1 MTQFVDT
8 HCHLDFDA
16 FKADHPEIVN
26 RSTTAGI
33 TFIINPGINLPSSAL
48 AIKLAENYPGKIYA
62 AIGFHPNYGIEW
74 DDNSRAAL
82 YTLAKNKGVVAIGEI
97 GLDYY
102 REYTPHPLQ
111 QEVFCTQLQLAQE
124 LELPVLIHNRDADED
139 LTPILKDW
147 YLALPTDSKLKAYPG
162 VLHSFSSTLSIGR
175 QIMEMNFMIG
185 ITGPVTFKNAN
196 ARKALIA
203 ALPVERM
210 LLETDAPY
218 LTPHP
223 HRGKRNLPEY
233 IPLIA
238 AEVARLHQR
247 DIEEIGAI
255 TTQNAKLLFR
265 L

>member
-1 MTQFVDT
+1 MTHFIDT

-16 FKADHPEIVN
+16 FEGDLPDIVKGSFN
-26 RSTTAGI
+26 AGVDL
-33 TFIINPGINLPSSAL
+33 IINPGINFASSAL
-48 AIKLAENYPGKIYA
+48 AIKLAESYPGKIYA

-74 DDNSRAAL
+74 DENSRTAL
-82 YTLAKNKGVVAIGEI
+82 FTLAKNGHVVAIGEI

-111 QEVFCTQLQLAQE
+111 RKIFRYQLQMAQE

-139 LTPILKDW
+139 LIPILKDW

-162 VLHSFSSTLSIGR
+162 VLHSFSATLNIAR
-175 QIMEMNFMIG
+175 QVMEMNFMIG

-196 ARKALIA
+196 ERKSLVA
-203 ALPVERM
+203 AIPVERM

-223 HRGKRNLPEY
+223 HRGRRNLPEY

-238 AEVARLHQR
+238 AEVASLHQR

-255 TTQNAKLLFR
+255 TTQNAKALFR
-265 L
+265 V